1 MDTMDESI
9 SNNRKNERDEDGDS
23 SADEAVHSLRFKKK
37 KTESG
42 SALETGSDLVSKKAK
57 GSGLYLDTI
66 QRYMLDF
73 DFEKVCS
80 VSLSNLNVYACLVC
94 GKYFQ
99 GRGKSSHAYFH
110 SLHENHH
117 VYINLHTLKVY
128 VLPDSYEVTDASL
141 DDIKYNLN
149 PTFTPAQVAAL
160 DKVSTQS
167 YDLNRKPY
175 LPGFVG
181 LNNVK
186 ANDYVN
192 VVIQVLAH
200 IPPIRDY
207 FMLKNFDDKSE
218 LIKRF
223 STLIRKIWNPA
234 AFKGQVS
241 PHELLQE
248 ISNASSRKFKLTEQ
262 SDPLAFLSWFLNTL
276 HRDLGGSKKKNSS
289 IVYSTF
295 QGELSIESQVI
306 QPKTVKD
313 AEAVFDSASAITG
326 TKSPFLFLALEL
338 PPPPLFQ
345 EELEKNIIPQI
356 PLTTILSKYDGRT
369 VQESV
374 ADLKR
379 FQITRLPNYIILHIK
394 RFSKNSFV
402 EEKNPTIVTFP
413 IKNLSMAEFVSN
425 PETEKVLGLHYD
437 LLANIT
443 HEGDPATPNSTS
455 YKVHIQHRAKEQW
468 YQIQD
473 LFVEEINA
481 HMIFLSES
489 YIQVWER
496 KSE

>member
-1 MDTMDESI
+1 MDDSI
-9 SNNRKNERDEDGDS
+9 NNNRKNERDEDGNS

-42 SALETGSDLVSKKAK
+42 SALEAGSDLVSKKAK

-207 FMLKNFDDKSE
+207 FMLTNFDDKSE
-218 LIKRF
+218 LVKRF
-223 STLIRKIWNPA
+223 STLVRKIWNPA

-295 QGELSIESQVI
+295 QGELSIESQAI

-313 AEAVFDSASAITG
+313 AETVFDSASATTS